1 MSAVE
6 LSPDTAQDSSSNCP
20 EIEHDPP
27 QNSSVMEK
35 EEELKETSKDSCSKE
50 LDMSAENRSAE
61 ADANTQLNEE
71 ADLKNNDDLK
81 ASLNAIFARKDSK
94 SKPVLDKVEEKKVAE
109 EKEKIEEEEVVK
121 KNDTEDVSGK
131 EETDTSENSAVRIVV
146 PDIVVEKTTDD
157 SKQGMKSSEDKKPR
171 FAFFKKSKKSAELS
185 VDSDT
190 KSDNGSGKSGG
201 FTRRNKS
208 FNPFKSVRKAV
219 NKYRSTR
226 RPAPEVQLPP
236 VIVEPEPIDPEKLEE
251 LQQEVCVVSD
261 IRKNRPKGPQGR
273 KRRSMRP
280 VSTADGSET
289 GTPVT
294 AQLQDLLNGDNQTD
308 CLSNGN
314 NLSVDHVTEK
324 SRDAPGELSVK
335 TGDPPESDLVKSDVG
350 NLAASSQPA
359 EDDTDKL
366 DTDKVDTDK
375 SDIDIVVSKE
385 VKTEVSK
392 DISVEGEFCTS
403 ALGNSCSV
411 AEDES

>member
-1 MSAVE
+1 
-6 LSPDTAQDSSSNCP
+6 
-20 EIEHDPP
+20 
-27 QNSSVMEK
+27 
-35 EEELKETSKDSCSKE
+35 
-50 LDMSAENRSAE
+50 
-61 ADANTQLNEE
+61 
-71 ADLKNNDDLK
+71 
-81 ASLNAIFARKDSK
+81 
-94 SKPVLDKVEEKKVAE
+94 
-109 EKEKIEEEEVVK
+109 
-121 KNDTEDVSGK
+121 
-131 EETDTSENSAVRIVV
+131 
-146 PDIVVEKTTDD
+146 
-157 SKQGMKSSEDKKPR
+157 MKSSEDKKPR